1 MQCQTD
7 RGSNPSS
14 VTTGA
19 SGATLEAFQRMTGK
33 HPTCS
38 QPPEPCYHQKWGGG
52 RRGSAEIH
60 EGMTA
65 KVACSGP
72 RVIPT
77 ACTAASTTHNTHVP
91 QAHKAATWKQLLG
104 DASSAPKHLEGQKSP
119 DEMPAPGLSIK
130 LLVAFLPPGPYLP
143 VRQMP
148 PRFLLQGRRFHCAL
162 NLSFRFR
169 CPPQL
174 PAIP

>member
-1 MQCQTD
+1 
-7 RGSNPSS
+7 
-14 VTTGA
+14 
-19 SGATLEAFQRMTGK
+19 
-33 HPTCS
+33 
-38 QPPEPCYHQKWGGG
+38 
-52 RRGSAEIH
+52 
-60 EGMTA
+60 MTA

-143 VRQMP
+143 VRQML

-169 CPPQL
+169 CPPSYPQSLDRGTPVYRL
-174 PAIP
+174 PPFRLPHLGMPAWSNSRVFWKHRNPFCMLRT

>member
-1 MQCQTD
+1 
-7 RGSNPSS
+7 
-14 VTTGA
+14 
-19 SGATLEAFQRMTGK
+19 
-33 HPTCS
+33 
-38 QPPEPCYHQKWGGG
+38 
-52 RRGSAEIH
+52 
-60 EGMTA
+60 MTA

-143 VRQMP
+143 VRQML

-169 CPPQL
+169 CPPPVTCNPL
-174 PAIP
+174 TGVRLCTGCHPSGSPTWACRRGPTAECSGSTAIHSACLGPNLMTL